1 MQQLLG
7 ALLLALRLALQLSP
21 TTGARLPRQA
31 NDGITLAVSPICGPL
46 SGNVSDVN
54 AGIDL
59 ATFKTIVAFGV
70 SSSP

>member
-1 MQQLLG
+1 MQHLLG
-7 ALLLALRLALQLSP
+7 ALLLSLQLALQLSA
-21 TTGARLPRQA
+21 TVGARLPRQA